1 MSRDKLERALVPF
14 FGTVFPKEAQKEAL
28 KNLKKGGKLYL
39 LHITD
44 EAPTKSVR
52 YMTGELGKESEL
64 IKNFQEARK
73 ELQERTAKKYAEKAK
88 MDAAKKGISIELLFA
103 VGNPTKEVIKAIE
116 EHSIQLVVIESL
128 REKISEIFWG
138 DEVKYLKERA
148 PCEVLTI

>member
-73 ELQERTAKKYAEKAK
+73 ELQERTAKKYAEKLK
-88 MDAAKKGISIELLFA
+88 WMQ
-103 VGNPTKEVIKAIE
+103 PRKEF
-116 EHSIQLVVIESL
+116 Q
-128 REKISEIFWG
+128 
-138 DEVKYLKERA
+138 
-148 PCEVLTI
+148 

>member
-1 MSRDKLERALVPF
+1 
-14 FGTVFPKEAQKEAL
+14 
-28 KNLKKGGKLYL
+28 
-39 LHITD
+39 
-44 EAPTKSVR
+44 
-52 YMTGELGKESEL
+52 
-64 IKNFQEARK
+64 
-73 ELQERTAKKYAEKAK
+73 